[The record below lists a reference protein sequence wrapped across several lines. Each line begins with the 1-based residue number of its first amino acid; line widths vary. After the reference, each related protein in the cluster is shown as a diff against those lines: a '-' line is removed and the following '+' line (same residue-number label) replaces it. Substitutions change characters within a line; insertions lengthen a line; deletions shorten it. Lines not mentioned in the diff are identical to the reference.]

1 MLIVF
6 LVRIA
11 IMCFFTGA
19 YSLAVII
26 VVALLW
32 IALYNCRTFLT
43 RNSPTETSRDEV
55 SPMLD
60 SLSPTTSSIIISN
73 LSHKICYIFIVFA
86 MPLELCSCILC
97 VWYNSAYGA
106 MILTC
111 GMFAVPLEIFILF
124 VV

>member
-1 MLIVF
+1 MLNVF

-11 IMCFFTGA
+11 IMFFFTGA
-19 YSLAVII
+19 CSLAVII

-32 IALYNCRTFLT
+32 IVLYNCRTFLT
-43 RNSPTETSRDEV
+43 KNPPTEPSRDEN

-60 SLSPTTSSIIISN
+60 SPSPTESSIIISN
-73 LSHKICYIFIVFA
+73 LSHKMCYIFIVFA
-86 MPLELCSCILC
+86 IPLGLCSCILC

-106 MILTC
+106 MIITC
-111 GMFAVPLEIFILF
+111 GVFEVSLEIFILF